1 MSDSLEKTSA
11 SREGPGVVAASG
23 SLPFSFGIDW
33 WTLLSDPEYLKNPYP
48 ELKRIQALAPIH
60 RDPETGIYFVLGHEE
75 FRLMAKT
82 MHMGRDIRLWRHGWS
97 SPENRRRDPEAYALF
112 TEFQPQMINANPPD
126 HRRMR
131 GVFDKAFRP
140 DDMDRYLPLIET
152 ECRRLLDSLPV
163 EAPFDFMTAFGN
175 VLPHRISLKLFD
187 IADEGMEAPI
197 WRWIAALSW
206 LGNIIMTPAQK
217 REAKEAQGEFKD
229 FVRRHLAKR
238 RKNPGDGFINMALTA
253 ADDGTMDEEETINNV
268 VMLISGS
275 RTTLTLLGNGLLTL
289 LRHPD
294 QFAKLRANRGLMRL
308 AIEEMLRFEP
318 GSSIIP
324 RAGIKDFRCGDVQ
337 FPAGSL
343 AIGLV
348 GAINRDPACFE
359 NPDTFDIARRPNHQS
374 AFGGGPH
381 ICIGKA
387 LARMTAYVAF
397 NALMDRFPT
406 IELAGEPVWWTDR
419 SDQRGLHSLPLRL
432 RRA

>member
-1 MSDSLEKTSA
+1 MSNGQEVTTV
-11 SREGPGVVAASG
+11 SREGPGAVAPSDSRLASA
-23 SLPFSFGIDW
+23 GIDW
-33 WTLLSDPEYLKNPYP
+33 WTMLADPDYLRNPYP

-60 RDPETGIYFVLGHEE
+60 FDPETGIYFVLGHEE

-82 MHMGRDIRLWRHGWS
+82 MHMGRDIRLWDHSWN

-140 DDMDRYLPLIET
+140 DDMERYLPMIEDQ
-152 ECRRLLDSLPV
+152 CRRLLDTLPV
-163 EAPFDFMTAFGN
+163 DSPFDFMTAFAN
-175 VLPHRISLKLFD
+175 PLPHRISLKLFD
-187 IADEGMEAPI
+187 IPAEMEEPI

-217 REAKEAQGEFKD
+217 REAKEAQHAFKD
-229 FVRRHLAKR
+229 FVRGHLAAR
-238 RKNPGDGFINMALTA
+238 HADPGDGFINMALAA
-253 ADDGTMDEEETINNV
+253 ADDGTMDEEETVNNV

-289 LRHPD
+289 LKHPD
-294 QFAKLRANRGLMRL
+294 QFEKLRANRGLMRL

-324 RAGIKDFRCGDVQ
+324 RAGIKDYRCGDVLI
-337 FPAGSL
+337 PAGSL

-387 LARMTAYVAF
+387 LARMTAHVAF
-397 NALMDRFPT
+397 NALMDRFSR
-406 IELAGEPVWWTDR
+406 IEMAGEPVWWTDR
-419 SDQRGLHSLPLRL
+419 SDQRGLQSLPLVLGRT
-432 RRA
+432 